1 MGRVT
6 AAGGTGAVLVPSD
19 LDAQPAYGPLVDM
32 AAAHA
37 GPEARSLLST
47 YFSCG
52 DLDELCGHFESA
64 GLRVTDTGRH
74 AGTARFPSVDALVAT
89 EVESTPLRERVTDDA
104 YERIRVGAHE
114 VLAPFTT
121 GDGGLEAPFV
131 CHVVAARGADH
142 AGPMRSQR
150 LPARSRNTATR
161 P

>member
-6 AAGGTGAVLVPSD
+6 AAGGTVAVLVPSD
-19 LDAQPAYGPLVDM
+19 LDAQPAYGPLVYM

-37 GPEARSLLST
+37 GQEARSLLST

-89 EVESTPLRERVTDDA
+89 EVESTPLQDRVTGDV

-131 CHVVAARGADH
+131 CHVVAARG
-142 AGPMRSQR
+142 G
-150 LPARSRNTATR
+150 LITR
-161 P
+161 GR